1 MPGTPAR
8 QAMLMLYEHSLRYT
22 TDLSAVRTLVREQ
35 ARHAGLAGARAI
47 DLELA
52 VSEAAANTVRHA
64 AAQGHREGTL
74 RVWCTADEIVCEI
87 RDGGVITD
95 VLAGRRQPAAGA
107 LAGHGLWLVHQ
118 VCDQVEIA
126 SGTDGT
132 TVRMRMALRRS

>member
-1 MPGTPAR
+1 
-8 QAMLMLYEHSLRYT
+8 MLNERSLTYT

-35 ARHAGLAGARAI
+35 ARDAGLTETRAI

-74 RVWCTADEIVCEI
+74 RVWRTAEEIVCEI
-87 RDGGVITD
+87 RDGGIIAD
-95 VLAGRRQPAAGA
+95 PLAGRRQPAPGA

-118 VCDQVEIA
+118 VCDRVEIA
-126 SGTDGT
+126 SGAGGT
-132 TVRMRMALRRS
+132 TVRMRMALHRS

>member
-1 MPGTPAR
+1 
-8 QAMLMLYEHSLRYT
+8 MLMLDERSLTYT

-35 ARHAGLAGARAI
+35 ARQAGLTGARAI

-64 AAQGHREGTL
+64 AAQGRREGTL
-74 RVWCTADEIVCEI
+74 RLWRTADEIVCEI
-87 RDGGVITD
+87 RDGGVIAD
-95 VLAGRRQPAAGA
+95 AQAGRRQPAPGA
-107 LAGHGLWLVHQ
+107 LAAHGLWLVRQ

-126 SGTDGT
+126 SGTNGT

>member
-1 MPGTPAR
+1 MVTPSER
-8 QAMLMLYEHSLRYT
+8 SLRYT

-35 ARHAGLAGARAI
+35 ARDAGLAGSRAI

-52 VSEAAANTVRHA
+52 VSEVAANTVRHA
-64 AAQGHREGTL
+64 AAQGHHEGTL

>member
-1 MPGTPAR
+1 
-8 QAMLMLYEHSLRYT
+8 MLNERSLTYT

-35 ARHAGLAGARAI
+35 ARKAGLPGTRAI

-64 AAQGHREGTL
+64 AAQGHQEGTL
-74 RVWCTADEIVCEI
+74 RVWCTADEIVCEV

-95 VLAGRRQPAAGA
+95 ALAGRRQPARGA
-107 LAGHGLWLVHQ
+107 LSGHGLWLVHQ
-118 VCDQVEIA
+118 VCDQVEIS
-126 SGTDGT
+126 SGADGT

>member
-1 MPGTPAR
+1 
-8 QAMLMLYEHSLRYT
+8 MLYERSLTYT

-35 ARHAGLAGARAI
+35 ARHAGLTRAQAI

-52 VSEAAANTVRHA
+52 VSEVAANTVRHA
-64 AAQGHREGTL
+64 AAQGHREGRL
-74 RVWCTADEIVCEI
+74 RVWRTADEIICEI
-87 RDGGVITD
+87 SDGGVITD
-95 VLAGRRQPAAGA
+95 ALAGRRRPPPGA

>member
-1 MPGTPAR
+1 MLDTHAR
-8 QAMLMLYEHSLRYT
+8 RTMLNSLSLTYT

-35 ARHAGLAGARAI
+35 ARHAGLTRDRAI

-52 VSEAAANTVRHA
+52 VSEVAANTVRHA
-64 AAQGHREGTL
+64 AAQGHRQGTL

-87 RDGGVITD
+87 RDGGVIAD
-95 VLAGRRQPAAGA
+95 ALAGRRQPAPGA

-126 SGTDGT
+126 SGADGT
-132 TVRMRMALRRS
+132 LVRMRMALRRS

>member
-1 MPGTPAR
+1 
-8 QAMLMLYEHSLRYT
+8 MLNSLSVTYT

-35 ARHAGLAGARAI
+35 ARKAGLTTDRAI

-87 RDGGVITD
+87 RDGGVIAD
-95 VLAGRRQPAAGA
+95 ALAGRRQTALGA

-118 VCDQVEIA
+118 VCDRVEIA
-126 SGTDGT
+126 SGADGT
-132 TVRMRMALRRS
+132 LVRMRMALRRS

>member
-1 MPGTPAR
+1 
-8 QAMLMLYEHSLRYT
+8 MLNERSLTYT
-22 TDLSAVRTLVREQ
+22 TDLSTVRTMVREQ
-35 ARHAGLAGARAI
+35 ARHAGLPGKRAV

-64 AAQGHREGTL
+64 AAQGHRQGTL

-87 RDGGVITD
+87 SDGGVMAD
-95 VLAGRRQPAAGA
+95 ALAGRRQPAPGA
-107 LAGHGLWLVHQ
+107 LTGHGLWLVYQ

-126 SGTDGT
+126 SGAGGT

>member
-1 MPGTPAR
+1 
-8 QAMLMLYEHSLRYT
+8 MLMLYERSLTYT

-35 ARHAGLAGARAI
+35 ARHAGLPGKRAI

-64 AAQGHREGTL
+64 AAQGHRQGTL

-87 RDGGVITD
+87 RDGGVIAD
-95 VLAGRRQPAAGA
+95 ALAGRRQPAQGA
-107 LAGHGLWLVHQ
+107 LTGHGLWLVHR
-118 VCDQVEIA
+118 VCDQVEIV
-126 SGTDGT
+126 SGANGT